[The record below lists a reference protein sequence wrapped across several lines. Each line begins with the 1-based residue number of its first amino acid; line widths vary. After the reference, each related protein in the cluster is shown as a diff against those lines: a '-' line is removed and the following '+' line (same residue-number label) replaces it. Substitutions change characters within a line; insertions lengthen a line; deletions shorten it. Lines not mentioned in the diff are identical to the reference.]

1 VLDSFGANTVRSAAA
16 VGDEWLAANART
28 VAGKTVLR
36 VDGERRTLPRADLRR
51 IA

>member
-1 VLDSFGANTVRSAAA
+1 
-16 VGDEWLAANART
+16 

-51 IA
+51 IAASA